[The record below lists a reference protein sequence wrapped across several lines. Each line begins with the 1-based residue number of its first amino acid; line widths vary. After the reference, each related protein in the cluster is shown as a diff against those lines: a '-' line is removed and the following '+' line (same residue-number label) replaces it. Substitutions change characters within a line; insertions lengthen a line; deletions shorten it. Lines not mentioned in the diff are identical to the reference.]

1 MPTIDN
7 KNKPSPIFITF
18 KEPTLSESSPD
29 GKARAPKA
37 KKEIKAKEVVS
48 AFVRFSS
55 DLIKGKSGARVKV
68 IACVIVWQKE
78 AKYKTLFLDII

>member
-1 MPTIDN
+1 MNIN
-7 KNKPSPIFITF
+7 H
-18 KEPTLSESSPD
+18 
-29 GKARAPKA
+29 